1 MTQTDWLAK
10 RFEEN
15 HERLRAVAY
24 RILGSRAEADDAL
37 QETWLRLAQSDA
49 DSIANPGGWLTTVVA
64 RVCLDMLR
72 TRKTRNEAPLQE
84 APKIQSEASPEND
97 VLLAESIAPGLLV
110 ILETLTPAERVAFVL
125 HDVFDLS
132 FEEIAP
138 IIGRSEVASRQLA
151 RRARRRVRGGDT
163 AGADET
169 RKQEI
174 VAAFLKATRE
184 GDLAGLLQLL
194 DPEVCVRADEVAIK
208 TAEANRDKGAPQ
220 FKSKI
225 QGAKTIAELF
235 NRKALGARLA
245 LINGSAGSTWI
256 AGGKPRV
263 VFAFT
268 VAEGRISGIDVIMNA
283 GDLDEL
289 EVTPIEE
296 E

>member
-1 MTQTDWLAK
+1 SEKANMTQTDWLAK

-151 RRARRRVRGGDT
+151 SRARRRVRGGDT

-169 RKQEI
+169 
-174 VAAFLKATRE
+174 
-184 GDLAGLLQLL
+184 
-194 DPEVCVRADEVAIK
+194 
-208 TAEANRDKGAPQ
+208 
-220 FKSKI
+220 
-225 QGAKTIAELF
+225 
-235 NRKALGARLA
+235 
-245 LINGSAGSTWI
+245 
-256 AGGKPRV
+256 
-263 VFAFT
+263 
-268 VAEGRISGIDVIMNA
+268 
-283 GDLDEL
+283 
-289 EVTPIEE
+289 
-296 E
+296 